1 VTRHAL
7 KTVVASSA
15 FWTQWVALEL
25 LGPARLAD
33 DQDPV
38 ELLKRRYHRHLPREH
53 PLWSS
58 KGYKALS
65 HLPD

>member
-7 KTVVASSA
+7 KSIVASSA

-25 LGPARLAD
+25 LGPARLTD

-38 ELLKRRYHRHLPREH
+38 EMLKRRYHRHLPREH